1 MPSFSDADIGK
12 VQPIVMIAHGTGIAP
27 FISMLQRIQ
36 NDESVFQRV
45 EVHFLFGARDNGE
58 ELLFGEFL
66 TQFFEGNRK
75 NKLYLACSR
84 EIEENKLKTLENVF
98 FYKGYVQDMI
108 KDDSFEAGKQIK
120 KLY

>member
-66 TQFFEGNRK
+66 TQFFEVNRK

-108 KDDSFEAGKQIK
+108 KDDSFEAGKQI
-120 KLY
+120 